1 MFNKL
6 SFKIGILF
14 FVFFLIIEAFLFFTL
29 YSNLANDRIEE
40 VMENLLGRGNTHRE
54 VLERNFQTSTIEHVA
69 IMESASD
76 FAVVITDEAGEVLVN
91 SDPINKEMRHII
103 DRVKEEKIPKKGKI
117 VEKRWEETAF
127 IATDS
132 PIVIDGKHEGNVF
145 MFADTDNVKKI
156 IDQLSDQFLMVSIIT
171 ISLTIIVIMFLS
183 KFIAIPLIRMK
194 EATEQLSKGDHRV
207 ALHTERTD
215 ELGELANSITKLS
228 NDLEQMKMAR
238 NEFLASVSHEL
249 RTPLTYLKGYADII
263 SRDDTPKE
271 EMKEYTKIIREEAE
285 HLTYLIKNLFDL
297 AEMDENNFT
306 IKREPISLCELTRTI
321 AERVQPAFE
330 KSAIQFS
337 YLCEKEFVID
347 VDPARL
353 QQVIFNTLENA
364 RKHSSEGGRVSLSV
378 KQKED
383 DIWIVI
389 QDEGEGIPPEDLPY
403 IFDRLY
409 RVEKS
414 RSRDSGGTGLG
425 LSIAREIIESHGGT
439 IEASSVIGKGTT
451 IRIRLRKGGRENV

>member
-1 MFNKL
+1 
-6 SFKIGILF
+6 
-14 FVFFLIIEAFLFFTL
+14 
-29 YSNLANDRIEE
+29 
-40 VMENLLGRGNTHRE
+40 
-54 VLERNFQTSTIEHVA
+54 
-69 IMESASD
+69 
-76 FAVVITDEAGEVLVN
+76 
-91 SDPINKEMRHII
+91 
-103 DRVKEEKIPKKGKI
+103 
-117 VEKRWEETAF
+117 
-127 IATDS
+127 
-132 PIVIDGKHEGNVF
+132 
-145 MFADTDNVKKI
+145 
-156 IDQLSDQFLMVSIIT
+156 
-171 ISLTIIVIMFLS
+171 
-183 KFIAIPLIRMK
+183 
-194 EATEQLSKGDHRV
+194 
-207 ALHTERTD
+207 
-215 ELGELANSITKLS
+215 LANSITKLS

>member
-1 MFNKL
+1 
-6 SFKIGILF
+6 
-14 FVFFLIIEAFLFFTL
+14 
-29 YSNLANDRIEE
+29 
-40 VMENLLGRGNTHRE
+40 
-54 VLERNFQTSTIEHVA
+54 
-69 IMESASD
+69 
-76 FAVVITDEAGEVLVN
+76 
-91 SDPINKEMRHII
+91 
-103 DRVKEEKIPKKGKI
+103 
-117 VEKRWEETAF
+117 
-127 IATDS
+127 
-132 PIVIDGKHEGNVF
+132 
-145 MFADTDNVKKI
+145 
-156 IDQLSDQFLMVSIIT
+156 
-171 ISLTIIVIMFLS
+171 MFLS

-353 QQVIFNTLENA
+353 QQVIFNILENA

-389 QDEGEGIPPEDLPY
+389 QDEGEGIPQKICHIYLIDCIEWKNPDLG
-403 IFDRLY
+403 I
-409 RVEKS
+409 VEVQGWGS
-414 RSRDSGGTGLG
+414 P
-425 LSIAREIIESHGGT
+425 
-439 IEASSVIGKGTT
+439 
-451 IRIRLRKGGRENV
+451 

>member
-76 FAVVITDEAGEVLVN
+76 FAVIITDEAGEVLVY

-103 DRVKEEKIPKKGKI
+103 DRVKEDKIPKNGKI
-117 VEKRWEETAF
+117 VEKRWEETEF

-145 MFADTDNVKKI
+145 MFADTENVKKI

-228 NDLEQMKMAR
+228 NDLEQMKLAR

-263 SRDDTPKE
+263 SRDETPKE

-285 HLTYLIKNLFDL
+285 HLTHLIKNLFDL
-297 AEMDENNFT
+297 AEMDENNFA
-306 IKREPISLCELTRTI
+306 IKREAISLYEFTRTI
-321 AERVQPAFE
+321 AERVKPAFE

-337 YLCEKEFVID
+337 FSCEKELIAD

-353 QQVIFNTLENA
+353 QQVIFNILDNA
-364 RKHSSEGGRVSLSV
+364 RKHSSEGSKVNLSV
-378 KQKED
+378 RQKED
-383 DIWIVI
+383 AIWIII
-389 QDEGEGIPPEDLPY
+389 QDEGEGIPAEDLPY

-425 LSIAREIIESHGGT
+425 LSIAKEIIESHEGE
-439 IEASSVIGKGTT
+439 IEASSVVGKGTT
-451 IRIRLRKGGRENV
+451 IRIRLRKGGRENA